1 MTARIARGGGGRGA
15 SRSDFR
21 WDDEKGEAGIY
32 LLEVNTQPG
41 MTPLSLV
48 PEQARH
54 VGMSYADLV
63 QAIVD
68 EALPRGERG

>member
-1 MTARIARGGGGRGA
+1 
-15 SRSDFR
+15 
-21 WDDEKGEAGIY
+21 
-32 LLEVNTQPG
+32 VNTQPG

-54 VGMSYADLV
+54 IGMSYAELV

-68 EALPRGERG
+68 EALKGRAG